1 MFMNK
6 CKQARPESISFTMGH
21 NIIDCGSQLKS
32 AKMLFQA
39 SFMT

>member
-1 MFMNK
+1 MLMNE
-6 CKQARPESISFTMGH
+6 CRPESISFTMDH
-21 NIIDCGSQLKS
+21 NIIDCGLQLKS